1 MPVCRAWLLAFS
13 FFAGLAVSAAV
24 AVTNAGS
31 KRHHHQ
37 SHQARLVR
45 RAASAE
51 DGDDDAE
58 RVEAVL
64 TAERGA
70 ASEESEDSV
79 HSRLRDER
87 HAEEESESAVEGESF
102 SFPPALG
109 APQESDE
116 PVDGGAAAATP
127 SDESDLLEEGE
138 EDEAAD
144 IEEDAVVDGTTA
156 SRRER
161 EGGGTCVL
169 DRKSGCADDFDCCEA
184 GSGCYRIDE
193 TACNPA
199 QTKNMLGLD
208 LLVGNDTN
216 VTNPSWCLL
225 TIPECKKKTERVDV
239 YYTAVTEG
247 LP

>member
-13 FFAGLAVSAAV
+13 FFAGLAVSAVV
-24 AVTNAGS
+24 AATNAGS
-31 KRHHHQ
+31 KRHYHQ

-64 TAERGA
+64 NAERGA

-87 HAEEESESAVEGESF
+87 HAAEESESAVEGESF
-102 SFPPALG
+102 SFPPVLG
-109 APQESDE
+109 APQESDA
-116 PVDGGAAAATP
+116 PVDAGAAAATP

-138 EDEAAD
+138 EDEAAA
-144 IEEDAVVDGTTA
+144 IEEDAVDGTTA

-161 EGGGTCVL
+161 EGGDMCVL
-169 DRKSGCADDFDCCEA
+169 DRKSGCADDLDCCEA

-193 TACNPA
+193 TACNPT

-208 LLVGNDTN
+208 LTVGNDTN
-216 VTNPSWCLL
+216 VTDPSWCLL
-225 TIPECKKKTERVDV
+225 TIPKCKKKRKKRIDV
-239 YYTAVTEG
+239 YFKAVTEG